1 VHRRLEQGLG
11 TQHRPAAQ
19 QRHATLAAALTPT
32 TLAAALTPTPT
43 LAAALTP
50 TTTLAAAALT
60 IAVQRGYVTHLKAP
74 GRVG

>member
-1 VHRRLEQGLG
+1 MHRRLEQGLG

-19 QRHATLAAALTPT
+19 QRHA
-32 TLAAALTPTPT
+32 T

>member
-32 TLAAALTPTPT
+32 TLAALTPTTT